1 MAKRGE
7 RPDIEEKLELIS
19 ERIVRGKEAKN
30 NRVVIFHRLNRIAT
44 IIASVLTGMGI
55 SNPLLTISKGGNAKI
70 QDAFTDF
77 NGLPIWLLAIGIV
90 IFVALIVARQFF
102 VEEGYEKKAIQ
113 SVSVHDSFIDL
124 EPDFKSK
131 LQVKEPMSELNPI
144 HEKALALEKS
154 FIQVLPSEDFCKDKI
169 QTYVNKMI
177 EKQCRYWNSNMPDE
191 ERIQQ

>member
-1 MAKRGE
+1 MADRGQ

-30 NRVVIFHRLNRIAT
+30 NRVVVFHRLNRIAT

-55 SNPLLTISKGGNAKI
+55 SNPFLTVFKGGNAKI
-70 QDAFTDF
+70 QEAFTDF

-90 IFVALIVARQFF
+90 IFVALLVARQFF

-113 SVSVHDSFIDL
+113 SVSVYDSFIDL

-131 LQVKEPMSELNPI
+131 LQVREPITELNSI
-144 HEKALALEKS
+144 HDKALALEKS
-154 FIQVLPSEDFCKDKI
+154 FAQVLPNEDLCEEKI
-169 QTYVNKMI
+169 KAYVNRMI
-177 EKQCRYWNSNMPDE
+177 DRHCRHWN
-191 ERIQQ
+191 